1 MLSSEPFNPQIRQ
14 LLEITRPKQ
23 PTKEQF
29 RSFNTNQNSD
39 PYFDQKVLK
48 SPSNFFRADLTANAL
63 QSLGLETI
71 HHRTSLANY
80 HVREHL
86 EEKRKQQTIT
96 SLGTYDSLTRKSI
109 GSLNRS
115 SPTSASREPKIKTY
129 FKSSS

>member
-1 MLSSEPFNPQIRQ
+1 MLSSEPFNPRIRQ

-23 PTKEQF
+23 PAKEQL
-29 RSFNTNQNSD
+29 RSFNINQNSD
-39 PYFDQKVLK
+39 PFFDQKVLK

-71 HHRTSLANY
+71 NHRSSLANHY
-80 HVREHL
+80 VREQL

-96 SLGTYDSLTRKSI
+96 QIGTYESLTRKSI

-129 FKSSS
+129 FKSS